1 MIKSTKRAAEL
12 QMKLK
17 APTMHS
23 EVNTTVSPQ
32 QWGLISSIINSHHPS
47 HIHKVKGGEYTLLHI
62 ALSEKDQSQQ
72 AVYMGEDG
80 AIWVRPLHEFLEK
93 FSKIEKN

>member
-1 MIKSTKRAAEL
+1 
-12 QMKLK
+12 
-17 APTMHS
+17 MHS

-32 QWGLISSIINSHHPS
+32 QWGLISSIINSYHPS